1 MPDACDRHRRGRGN
15 RLACSHE
22 LASASSVMCP
32 SAPLASM
39 LARGHLGI
47 SFYAACCNDSCST
60 LQSSPQ
66 RAAISPTAYRN
77 LLRSIQQSST
87 QHTAIF
93 TQRTAILHIAYS
105 DSSHSIPQFSTQ
117 RTEILHIAYRNLPQS
132 IPQSSTQRTV
142 ILRIACCNPPRS
154 IQQFSPPLIEISVC
168 SLLMAIQS
176 LLMAIQR
183 LLMCI
188 QRLQTEILATILIH
202 FFRVLG

>member
-1 MPDACDRHRRGRGN
+1 MPDVCDRHRRGRGN
-15 RLACSHE
+15 RLACSYE
-22 LASASSVMCP
+22 LVSASSVMCP
-32 SAPLASM
+32 SGPLASM

-47 SFYAACCNDSCST
+47 SFYSACCDGSCST
-60 LQSSPQ
+60 LQFSPQ

-87 QHTAIF
+87 QRTAIF

-105 DSSHSIPQFSTQ
+105 NSSHSIPQFSTQ
-117 RTEILHIAYRNLPQS
+117 RTEILHIAYRNL
-132 IPQSSTQRTV
+132 
-142 ILRIACCNPPRS
+142 LRS
-154 IQQFSPPLIEISVC
+154 LQQFSPQLIEISVC

-183 LLMCI
+183 LRMCI

-202 FFRVLG
+202 FFWVLGRIRKAARGDIGYTLHTDIDVL